1 MKKILVVYYS
11 RSGSTQRI
19 AQQIADASGA
29 DLERIVDRTPR
40 DNAKG
45 YLRSA
50 IEAAL
55 HLKTDIQPITHSPDD
70 YDLVVIGTPIWFWNM
85 SSPVRTFITE
95 YRHQFRWAAFFCT
108 YGGSGQVKVLED
120 LTRLAGRP
128 VLATLAVTDQTVK
141 SDHFRR
147 PLARLVSQIK
157 NTPLLRGAGSLHAT
171 DEMARE
177 GIRTGRRS
185 NER

>member
-11 RSGSTQRI
+11 RSGSTQKL
-19 AQQIADASGA
+19 AQRIADASGA
-29 DLERIVDRTPR
+29 DLEGLVDRTPR

-55 HLKTDIQPITHSPDD
+55 HLKTQIQPITHAPDD

-85 SSPVRTFITE
+85 SSPIRAFITE

-108 YGGSGQVKVLED
+108 YGGSGQIKVLED

-128 VLATLAVTDQTVK
+128 VLATLALTNHAVK
-141 SDHFRR
+141 SGHFRQ

-157 NTPLLRGAGSLHAT
+157 NTPLLHGAGSRHAGH
-171 DEMARE
+171 EMAHE
-177 GIRTGRRS
+177 GVRTGRRS
-185 NER
+185 HQR